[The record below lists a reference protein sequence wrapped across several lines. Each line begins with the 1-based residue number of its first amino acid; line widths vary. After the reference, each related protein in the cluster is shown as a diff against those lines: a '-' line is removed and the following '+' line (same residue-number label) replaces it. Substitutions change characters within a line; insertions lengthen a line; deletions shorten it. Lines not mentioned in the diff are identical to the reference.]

1 MNASSVLAALPRLVQ
16 TPPMTRS
23 PLRTVALALLVLALP
38 ACGFHLRDA
47 LTLPPDMDE
56 VRVVAQDPY
65 SALAQSLSRSLERA
79 GIDVPAADSP
89 GASVLG
95 IHSEQWES
103 QALSVDQFGRAQEY
117 TLRYAAVF
125 SLVDGAGEVLVP
137 QQVIELSRDY
147 VSLPEDST
155 GSESEREL
163 LTRELQREMASSVLR
178 RIDSVTRSRAAEA
191 GQAPDVPLAVPQTT
205 PAAGPAPGTP

>member
-1 MNASSVLAALPRLVQ
+1 
-16 TPPMTRS
+16 MTRS
-23 PLRTVALALLVLALP
+23 HLRSFVLALLVLALP

-47 LTLPPDMDE
+47 LTLPPDLDR
-56 VRVVAQDPY
+56 VRVTAQDPY

-79 GIDVPAADSP
+79 GIEVPTGDSP
-89 GASVLG
+89 GASVLR

-103 QALSVDQFGRAQEY
+103 QPLSVDQFGRAQEY

-125 SLVDGAGEVLVP
+125 SLVDGSGGMLVP

-147 VSLPEDST
+147 VSLPQDST

-163 LTRELQREMASSVLR
+163 LSRELQREMASSVLR
-178 RIDSVTRSRAAEA
+178 RIDAVTRSRAVEAEA
-191 GQAPDVPLAVPQTT
+191 GRAVPAVAPAVDD
-205 PAAGPAPGTP
+205 PAAGTP

>member
-1 MNASSVLAALPRLVQ
+1 
-16 TPPMTRS
+16 MTRIHV
-23 PLRTVALALLVLALP
+23 PAVLLALLVLALP

-47 LTLPPDMDE
+47 LTLPPDMDQ

-79 GIDVPAADSP
+79 GVEVPERESP
-89 GASVLG
+89 GASVLR

-103 QALSVDQFGRAQEY
+103 QAISVDEFGRAQEY

-125 SLVDGAGEVLVP
+125 SLVDGGGEVLVP

-147 VSLPEDST
+147 VSLPVNST

-163 LTRELQREMASSVLR
+163 LSRELQREMASSVLR
-178 RIDSVTRSRAAEA
+178 RIDSVTRNREEAAEA
-191 GQAPDVPLAVPQTT
+191 ASRVEGQVLDSGVPVEAPVDAD
-205 PAAGPAPGTP
+205 PAGTP